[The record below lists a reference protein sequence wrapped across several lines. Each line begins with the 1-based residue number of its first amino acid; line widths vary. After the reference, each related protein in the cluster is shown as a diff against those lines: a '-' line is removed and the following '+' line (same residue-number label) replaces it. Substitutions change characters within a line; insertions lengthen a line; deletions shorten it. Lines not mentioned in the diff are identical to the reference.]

1 MHKTIIKIEEIH
13 NYLYENLM
21 LKPDLNLVEK
31 YNQPGP
37 RYTSYPTAP
46 HFTEE
51 VDHSELIRESASET
65 GNLSLYFHIPF
76 CKSLCWFCGCTKI
89 ITKKREPSIA
99 YMETLKK
106 EILQY
111 LPNIKPG
118 RKVQQL
124 HFGGGTPNYLD
135 PDLIDD
141 FADFLQQHFTFTEDA
156 ELSAELDPR
165 TMTEAHMKAFK
176 RLGINRVSFGVQDVK
191 IETQKAVNRV
201 QSDEQNTDSISWAK
215 EAGIDSLNIDLIY
228 GLPHQTP
235 ESIRDT
241 IQQVLKYSPDRLAVF
256 SYAHVPWISPAQKI
270 LERNGLPSAEEKIQ
284 MLGVIIE
291 ELTSP
296 AAGYQY
302 IGMDHFAKVD
312 DSLAVAQ
319 RNKTM
324 QRNFQGYSTFSNLE
338 ICAFGMSSISQTSN
352 SYRQNAKDLAD
363 YTEMV
368 NLGKP
373 PIVKGLILT
382 DEDHIRRTTIMR
394 LMCDLELNYEAMSD
408 KLGIDFKIHFADAL
422 AGMDGF
428 IADGLVEL
436 SDSALKVTPQGSLFV
451 RNIAMNFDEHLVKG
465 IAKHSKTV

>member
-1 MHKTIIKIEEIH
+1 
-13 NYLYENLM
+13 M
-21 LKPDLNLVEK
+21 LKPDLSLVEK

-46 HFTEE
+46 HFMEE
-51 VDHSELIRESASET
+51 VDHAELIGESASET

-89 ITKKREPSIA
+89 ITKKREPAVA

-106 EILQY
+106 EVLQY
-111 LPNIKPG
+111 LPQIKRG
-118 RKVQQL
+118 RMVQQL

-141 FADFLQQHFTFTEDA
+141 FADFLHEHFSFTDDA

-165 TMTEAHMKAFK
+165 TMTEAHMKSFR

-191 IETQKAVNRV
+191 LETQQAVNRI
-201 QSDEQNTDSISWAK
+201 QSDEQNSNAIKWAK
-215 EAGIDSLNIDLIY
+215 ESGIDSLNIDLIY

-235 ESIRDT
+235 ESIRET
-241 IQQVLKYSPDRLAVF
+241 IQQVLAYSPDRLAVF

-270 LERNGLPSAEEKIQ
+270 LEREGLPSAEEKIQ

-291 ELTSP
+291 VLTSP
-296 AAGYQY
+296 EAGYQY
-302 IGMDHFAKVD
+302 IGMDHFAKID
-312 DSLAVAQ
+312 DSLAIAQ
-319 RNKTM
+319 RHKTM
-324 QRNFQGYSTFSNLE
+324 QRNFQGYSTFSDLE

-352 SYRQNAKDLAD
+352 SYRQNAKDLGD

-368 NLGKP
+368 NQGLP

-382 DEDHIRRTTIMR
+382 AEDQIRRTTIMR
-394 LMCDLELNYEAMSD
+394 LMCDLELDFEAMSE
-408 KLGIDFKIHFADAL
+408 KLGVDFKHYFADAL
-422 AGMDGF
+422 AQMDGF
-428 IADGLVEL
+428 IEDGLVEI
-436 SDSALKVTPQGSLFV
+436 SDTGLRVTAQGSLFV
-451 RNIAMNFDEHLVKG
+451 RNIAMNFDAHLAKG